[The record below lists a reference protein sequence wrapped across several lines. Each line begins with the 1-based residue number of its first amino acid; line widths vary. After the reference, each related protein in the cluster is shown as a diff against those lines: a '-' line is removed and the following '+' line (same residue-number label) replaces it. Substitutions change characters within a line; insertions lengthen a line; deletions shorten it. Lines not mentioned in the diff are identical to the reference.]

1 MNQQFYKS
9 YKYQVGG
16 SLPNDAP
23 TYVQR
28 QADVDFYTALKA
40 GEFCYV
46 LNSRQM
52 GKSSLKI
59 RTMRRLQ
66 AEGFACVDIDITSI
80 GTAEL
85 TSEQWY
91 AGIINAIIN
100 SLELYENFDLNTW
113 WSSEGLLSPVN
124 RLSKFFET
132 VLLQSVSKNIVIF
145 VDEIDS
151 VLSLTFERDDFFALI
166 RECYNNRATKPDYQR
181 LTFALLGV
189 ATPSDLIQDKR
200 RTPFNIGRAIQL
212 TGFQLQE
219 AQPLA
224 GGLAVKTNNPKAAMA
239 AILDWTGGQ
248 PFLTQKLCQM
258 ILDAD
263 AAIPENRVAESVEE
277 LVQTRVISNWES
289 QDEPEHL
296 KTIRDRILR
305 GGGQRTS
312 RLLGLYQEILQHE
325 EVADDNSLEQTQ
337 LRLSGL
343 VVRRESKLRVS
354 NRIYAAV
361 FNKNWLEQALADLRP
376 YAQALRAWVASGY
389 QDESRLLQGQALQD
403 ALAWAAGKSLSNSD
417 YEFLSAS
424 QKLDKKEI
432 EIALEVKEEE
442 GRILAQAN
450 ETLTKAQQKAKRQ
463 IRIGGTI
470 LALSLIGAIIAGIF
484 ASHAFKQVQEAQLER
499 AGLAALDQFE
509 KQHQEIEALL
519 VAMDAGQRLKELVKD
534 GRPLEKYPTASPILG
549 LQTIVDNIHERA
561 QLNGHQKEVNS
572 AALSQD
578 GQRIVTASYDN
589 TAKVWDTN
597 GKLLANLKGHQKTVN
612 SAALSQDGQRIV
624 TASADK
630 TAKVWNTNGKVFAD
644 LKGHHDLVISAAL
657 SQDGQRIVTA
667 SADKTAK
674 VWTTIFGK
682 LLAEL
687 KGHQDTVMS
696 AALSQDNQRILTA
709 SYDNT
714 AKVWDTSKVWDTNGK
729 VLADLKWHQDTV
741 TSAAFSRDGQRIL
754 TTSNDN
760 TAKVWDIS
768 GKLLADLKGHE
779 NSVTSAALSQ
789 DGQRIVTASDDR
801 TAKVWDISGKLLA
814 HLKGHENSVTSAAL
828 SQDGQR
834 ILTASYDNTAKVWDI
849 SGKLLADLKG
859 HQDTV
864 MSAALSRDGQRIV
877 TASYDNT
884 AKVWDIS
891 GKLLADLKGHTK
903 EVTSAAL
910 SQDGQRILT
919 ASWDNTA
926 KVWRVGGLDELLARG
941 CDWLQDY
948 FVTHPE
954 ARERLWVC
962 RVKR

>member
-1 MNQQFYKS
+1 MNQQFHKS

-100 SLELYENFDLNTW
+100 SLELYENFNLNTW

-132 VLLQSVSKNIVIF
+132 VLLQLVDKNIVIF

-151 VLSLTFERDDFFALI
+151 VLSLSFERDDFFALI

-224 GGLAVKTNNPKAAMA
+224 GGLAVRTNNPKAAIT

-263 AAIPENRVAESVEE
+263 AEIPENRVAESVEE
-277 LVQTRVISNWES
+277 LVQTRVIYNWES

-305 GGGQRTS
+305 GGGQRTG
-312 RLLGLYQEILQHE
+312 RLLGLYKEILQHE
-325 EVADDNSLEQTQ
+325 EVADNNSLEQTQ

-361 FNKNWLEQALADLRP
+361 FNQSWLEQALADLRP
-376 YAQALRAWVASGY
+376 YAQALRAWVASRY

-403 ALAWAAGKSLSNSD
+403 ALAWAAGKSLSNED
-417 YEFLSAS
+417 YQFLSAS

-442 GRILAQAN
+442 RRILAQAN
-450 ETLTKAQQKAKRQ
+450 ETLKKAQQKAERQ
-463 IRIGGTI
+463 ILIGGTI
-470 LALSLIGAIIAGIF
+470 LVLSLIWTLITLTFIGYVIVINGTVNDLTSDSTTDRITNYATVSVIIAIVSVII
-484 ASHAFKQVQEAQLER
+484 AIVSVITSDSIPVAQNDVTSAAFSP
-499 AGLAALDQFE
+499 D
-509 KQHQEIEALL
+509 
-519 VAMDAGQRLKELVKD
+519 GQRIV
-534 GRPLEKYPTASPILG
+534 TASSDGTAKVWDTNGRLLATLP
-549 LQTIVDNIHERA
+549 A
-561 QLNGHQKEVNS
+561 QPYANKGHQYYVTS
-572 AALSQD
+572 AAFSQD
-578 GQRIVTASYDN
+578 GQRIVTASWDK

-597 GKLLANLKGHQKTVN
+597 GKLLATLPAQPYANKGHQNPVT
-612 SAALSQDGQRIV
+612 SAAFSPDGQRIV
-624 TASADK
+624 TASSDG
-630 TAKVWNTNGKVFAD
+630 TAKVWDTNGKLLAT
-644 LKGHHDLVISAAL
+644 LPAQPYANKGHQNYVNSAAF
-657 SQDGQRIVTA
+657 SPDGQRIVTA
-667 SADKTAK
+667 SSDGTA
-674 VWTTIFGK
+674 
-682 LLAEL
+682 
-687 KGHQDTVMS
+687 
-696 AALSQDNQRILTA
+696 
-709 SYDNT
+709 
-714 AKVWDTSKVWDTNGK
+714 KVWDTNGK
-729 VLADLKWHQDTV
+729 LLATLPAQPYANKGHQNYV
-741 TSAAFSRDGQRIL
+741 NSAAFSP
-754 TTSNDN
+754 
-760 TAKVWDIS
+760 
-768 GKLLADLKGHE
+768 
-779 NSVTSAALSQ
+779 
-789 DGQRIVTASDDR
+789 DGQRIVTASSDG
-801 TAKVWDISGKLLA
+801 TAKVWDTNENLLA
-814 HLKGHENSVTSAAL
+814 TLPAQPYAN
-828 SQDGQR
+828 
-834 ILTASYDNTAKVWDI
+834 
-849 SGKLLADLKG
+849 KG
-859 HQDTV
+859 HQDYV
-864 MSAALSRDGQRIV
+864 NSAAFSPDGQRIV
-877 TASYDNT
+877 TASSDRT
-884 AKVWDIS
+884 AKVWDTN
-891 GKLLADLKGHTK
+891 GNLLATLPAQRYANKGHQYY
-903 EVTSAAL
+903 VTSAGF
-910 SQDGQRILT
+910 SPDGQRIVT
-919 ASWDNTA
+919 ASLDGTA
-926 KVWRVGGLDELLARG
+926 KVWDTNGNLLATLPAQR
-941 CDWLQDY
+941 Y
-948 FVTHPE
+948 
-954 ARERLWVC
+954 AN
-962 RVKR
+962 KRHQR

>member
-1 MNQQFYKS
+1 MNQQFHQS

-124 RLSKFFET
+124 RLGKFLET
-132 VLLQSVSKNIVIF
+132 VLLQSINKNLVIF

-219 AQPLA
+219 AKPLA
-224 GGLAVKTNNPKAAMA
+224 GGLAVKTNNPKTAMA

-263 AAIPENRVAESVEE
+263 DEIPENRVAESVEE

-305 GGGQRTS
+305 GGGQRTG
-312 RLLGLYQEILQHE
+312 RLLAIYQQILTSPYQGGFGGISA
-325 EVADDNSLEQTQ
+325 ADTPEQMH

-343 VVRRESKLRVS
+343 VVEQLGHFKVY
-354 NRIYAAV
+354 NRIYESI
-361 FNKNWLEQALADLRP
+361 FNSNWVNQQLRNLRP
-376 YAQALRAWVASGY
+376 EFYATVFDAWLKSN
-389 QDESRLLQGQALQD
+389 QDSAHLLHGQDLHD
-403 ALAWAAGKSLSNSD
+403 ALAWAEGRSLSNQDYQFISASLQ
-417 YEFLSAS
+417 YEF
-424 QKLDKKEI
+424 
-432 EIALEVKEEE
+432 
-442 GRILAQAN
+442 AQAQIN
-450 ETLTKAQQKAKRQ
+450 LKQAQQERAQALIEAKVAQ
-463 IRIGGTI
+463 EGT
-470 LALSLIGAIIAGIF
+470 
-484 ASHAFKQVQEAQLER
+484 ELER
-499 AGLAALDQFE
+499 AGVAALGQFE
-509 KQHQEIEALL
+509 YQQIEALL
-519 VAMDAGQRLKELVKD
+519 AAMDAGQKLKELVKD
-534 GRPLEKYPTASPILG
+534 GRPLEKYPSASPILA
-549 LQTIVDNIHERA
+549 LQTIVDNIHERT
-561 QLNGHQKEVNS
+561 QLKGHQNKVIS
-572 AALSQD
+572 AGFSPD
-578 GQRIVTASYDN
+578 GQRIVTASVDN

-597 GKLLANLKGHQKTVN
+597 GKQLADLKGHQNEVR
-612 SAALSQDGQRIV
+612 SAGFSPDGQRIVTASFDGTAKVWDTNGKELADLKGHQDSIISAGFSRDGQRIV

-630 TAKVWNTNGKVFAD
+630 TAKVWYTNGKELAELKGHQDSIISAGFSRDGQWIVTASRDRTARVWDTNGKVVANLKGHQDSIISAGFSRDGQRIVTASTDKTAKVWNTNGKLVAN
-644 LKGHHDLVISAAL
+644 LKGHQDSVTSAGFSRDGQRIVTASADKTVKVWDTNGNQL
-657 SQDGQRIVTA
+657 ATLKGHQDSVTSAEFSPDGQRIVTA

-674 VWTTIFGK
+674 VWDTNGQ

-687 KGHQDTVMS
+687 KGHQDSVIS
-696 AALSQDNQRILTA
+696 AEFSPDRQHIVTA
-709 SYDNT
+709 SVDGT
-714 AKVWDTSKVWDTNGK
+714 AKVWDTNG
-729 VLADLKWHQDTV
+729 Q
-741 TSAAFSRDGQRIL
+741 
-754 TTSNDN
+754 
-760 TAKVWDIS
+760 
-768 GKLLADLKGHE
+768 LLAE
-779 NSVTSAALSQ
+779 
-789 DGQRIVTASDDR
+789 
-801 TAKVWDISGKLLA
+801 
-814 HLKGHENSVTSAAL
+814 
-828 SQDGQR
+828 
-834 ILTASYDNTAKVWDI
+834 
-849 SGKLLADLKG
+849 LKG
-859 HQDTV
+859 HQ
-864 MSAALSRDGQRIV
+864 
-877 TASYDNT
+877 
-884 AKVWDIS
+884 
-891 GKLLADLKGHTK
+891 
-903 EVTSAAL
+903 
-910 SQDGQRILT
+910 
-919 ASWDNTA
+919 
-926 KVWRVGGLDELLARG
+926 
-941 CDWLQDY
+941 
-948 FVTHPE
+948 
-954 ARERLWVC
+954 
-962 RVKR
+962 

>member
-1 MNQQFYKS
+1 MNQQFHQS

-91 AGIINAIIN
+91 AGIINGIIN
-100 SLELYENFDLNTW
+100 SLELYEKFDLNTW
-113 WSSEGLLSPVN
+113 WSTEGLLSPVN

-132 VLLQSVSKNIVIF
+132 VLLQLVSKNIVIF

-151 VLSLTFERDDFFALI
+151 VLSLNFERDDFFALI

-219 AQPLA
+219 AKPLA
-224 GGLAVKTNNPKAAMA
+224 GGLAVKTNNPKAAIT

-263 AAIPENRVAESVEE
+263 AAIPENRVAEWVEE
-277 LVQTRVISNWES
+277 LVQTRVIYNWES

-305 GGGQRTS
+305 GGGQLTG

-325 EVADDNSLEQTQ
+325 EIADDNSLEQTQ

-361 FNKNWLEQALADLRP
+361 FNQIWLQQALKNLRP
-376 YAQALRAWVASGY
+376 YAQTLRAWVDSRY
-389 QDESRLLQGQALQD
+389 QDESRLLRGQALQD
-403 ALAWAAGKSLSNSD
+403 ALAWAAGKSLSNED

-424 QKLDKKEI
+424 QKLDKREI

-450 ETLTKAQQKAKRQ
+450 QTLTKAQQKAKRR
-463 IRIGGTI
+463 IRIGGAI
-470 LALSLIGAIIAGIF
+470 LVLCLIGAVIAGIF
-484 ASHAFKQVQEAQLER
+484 ATNAFKQAQEAQEGTQLER
-499 AGLAALDQFE
+499 AGAAALDQFE

-519 VAMDAGQRLKELVKD
+519 VAMDAGQKLKQLVKN
-534 GRPLEKYPTASPILG
+534 GRPLEKYPAASPILT

-561 QLNGHQKEVNS
+561 QL
-572 AALSQD
+572 
-578 GQRIVTASYDN
+578 
-589 TAKVWDTN
+589 
-597 GKLLANLKGHQKTVN
+597 KGHQ
-612 SAALSQDGQRIV
+612 S
-624 TASADK
+624 
-630 TAKVWNTNGKVFAD
+630 
-644 LKGHHDLVISAAL
+644 
-657 SQDGQRIVTA
+657 
-667 SADKTAK
+667 
-674 VWTTIFGK
+674 
-682 LLAEL
+682 
-687 KGHQDTVMS
+687 
-696 AALSQDNQRILTA
+696 
-709 SYDNT
+709 
-714 AKVWDTSKVWDTNGK
+714 
-729 VLADLKWHQDTV
+729 TV
-741 TSAAFSRDGQRIL
+741 TSAGFSP
-754 TTSNDN
+754 
-760 TAKVWDIS
+760 
-768 GKLLADLKGHE
+768 
-779 NSVTSAALSQ
+779 
-789 DGQRIVTASDDR
+789 DGQRIVTASDD
-801 TAKVWDISGKLLA
+801 G
-814 HLKGHENSVTSAAL
+814 
-828 SQDGQR
+828 
-834 ILTASYDNTAKVWDI
+834 
-849 SGKLLADLKG
+849 
-859 HQDTV
+859 
-864 MSAALSRDGQRIV
+864 
-877 TASYDNT
+877 
-884 AKVWDIS
+884 
-891 GKLLADLKGHTK
+891 
-903 EVTSAAL
+903 
-910 SQDGQRILT
+910 
-919 ASWDNTA
+919 TA
-926 KVWRVGGLDELLARG
+926 KVWRVGGLDDLLARG

-948 FVTHPE
+948 FVTH
-954 ARERLWVC
+954 
-962 RVKR
+962 